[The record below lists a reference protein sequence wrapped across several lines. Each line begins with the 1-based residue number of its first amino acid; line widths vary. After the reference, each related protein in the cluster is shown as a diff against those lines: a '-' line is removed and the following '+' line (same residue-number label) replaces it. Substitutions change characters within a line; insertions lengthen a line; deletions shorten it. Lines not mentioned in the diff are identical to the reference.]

1 LASINGDRRDSL
13 RRNHTATHL
22 LHWALREVLGDHVRQ
37 QGSSVAP
44 DRLRFDFSHHAAPTP
59 AELDKVTH
67 LVNAQVLTDAEV
79 QTTETS
85 RDEAEQMGA
94 IAFFG
99 DKYGESVRVVR
110 AGRQSLE
117 FCGGTHVSSLGAIG
131 SIQIVSEGSIGSNTR
146 RIEAITGL
154 DAVQRSLATRTL
166 LEQVASSLKSEP
178 ETVLEALDRTLE
190 RIKAVER
197 ERDALRASSMA
208 TEVAELLSLAAD
220 GVVIASVIGRSADEL
235 RSMAGDI
242 LRRGSLRG
250 VALGSVV
257 EDKVALAVA
266 TDGALDAKA
275 VVKVVG
281 PLIGGGGGGSSEL
294 AVAGGKRPE
303 GLVEALDEASTL
315 LGGA

>member
-1 LASINGDRRDSL
+1 
-13 RRNHTATHL
+13 
-22 LHWALREVLGDHVRQ
+22 
-37 QGSSVAP
+37 
-44 DRLRFDFSHHAAPTP
+44 
-59 AELDKVTH
+59 
-67 LVNAQVLTDAEV
+67 
-79 QTTETS
+79 
-85 RDEAEQMGA
+85 M
-94 IAFFG
+94 
-99 DKYGESVRVVR
+99 
-110 AGRQSLE
+110 
-117 FCGGTHVSSLGAIG
+117 
-131 SIQIVSEGSIGSNTR
+131 
-146 RIEAITGL
+146 
-154 DAVQRSLATRTL
+154 
-166 LEQVASSLKSEP
+166 
-178 ETVLEALDRTLE
+178 LEALERTLE

-281 PLIGGGGGGSSEL
+281 PLIGGGGGGSSVL